1 MTAHPDTLA
10 VTTQSRVDSGRR
22 ADYLALALM
31 YVAQGLP
38 IGLAYNALAVLIRAG
53 GHDVATVG
61 YTGLA
66 FVPWALKFLW
76 APAIDNVSE
85 RVGLRRVLWTT
96 QIAIVVVCAALVP
109 FPPAVSLPVSLTLV
123 VAMNALCATQ
133 DIVTN
138 AYAVRRMQGRA
149 AGAANAIQV
158 AGFIVGMLAGGGG
171 LLVLSARTG
180 WTFAMATFAIVM
192 ALIYVPLLFIDTGF
206 AKPGARESG
215 ATERGAP
222 PRVRLRD
229 VVRGRDFGWAMLLAS
244 TFKLASTAVSTL
256 VQPWLLDRGLSLDD
270 IGRLQMSNLCFVALG
285 AVALGIPLVRRFGCR
300 RAVLTG
306 MAGAGVLLGA
316 AWLLETQHLFSR
328 LHCYVAFAV
337 QSLFEGAMYVAIWAT
352 LMNWASPERPG
363 ADFTAMQCCESVGNA
378 MAAGAIGAAVA
389 VLGYGAAFAG
399 AWGLA
404 VLVWIAAFVS
414 LRKIRLHES
423 AGSPD
428 PARADASAR
437 SGTT

>member
-1 MTAHPDTLA
+1 MRTNLDTVA
-10 VTTQSRVDSGRR
+10 ANCADPVSVSVHVNDAGRC

-53 GHDVATVG
+53 GHDVAAVG

-76 APAIDNVSE
+76 APAIDNASE
-85 RVGLRRVLWTT
+85 RFGLRRIVWTT
-96 QIAIVVVCAALVP
+96 QVAVVGVCVALVP

-123 VAMNALCATQ
+123 VLMNALCATQ

-138 AYAVRRMQGRA
+138 AYAVRRLQGRS

-171 LLVLSARTG
+171 LLVLSAHAGGAFAMT
-180 WTFAMATFAIVM
+180 TFAVVM
-192 ALIYVPLLFIDTGF
+192 ALIYVPLLFVDTGF
-206 AKPGARESG
+206 AKRGAEAGG
-215 ATERGAP
+215 AVGGEAP

-229 VVRGRDFGWAMLLAS
+229 VVRGRDFGWAVLLAS

-256 VQPWLLDRGLSLDD
+256 VQPWLLDRGLSLDE

-285 AVALGIPLVRRFGCR
+285 AVAIGIPLVRRLGCR
-300 RAVLTG
+300 RAVLVG
-306 MAGAGVLLGA
+306 IVGAGVLLGA
-316 AWLLETQHLFSR
+316 AWMLETQGMFSL

-352 LMNWASPERPG
+352 LMNWASPDRPG

-378 MAAGAIGAAVA
+378 VATGAIGVAVA
-389 VLGYGAAFAG
+389 SLGYGAAFAW

-404 VLVWIAAFVS
+404 VVVWGAAFVS
-414 LRKIRLHES
+414 LRRIRLYE
-423 AGSPD
+423 AGGE
-428 PARADASAR
+428 RR
-437 SGTT
+437 